1 MRARSI
7 GLLLL
12 LVVVL
17 SVGAAY
23 YFLDPDA
30 QWKGSLRGEP
40 FFAERAASAWHAVLS
55 ADDENSRAL
64 AAEKL
69 KDGKADAL
77 PVLTWLLRSTGPA
90 EPRWRAADALG
101 QIGVAARPTGPD
113 LIAALKDSDPHVRSV
128 AAKSLGELAP
138 DVPGAVEALIEL
150 FPDPQVIRVVA
161 RFRQSGAPA
170 VPRLIELL
178 THPDVTVRWN
188 AARTLGK
195 IGEPSMPAVPAILKH
210 MTDPDPIIRE
220 HAAEALGDIG
230 PAAAATIPELV
241 KLLSDPEWKVRR
253 DAVRALGQM
262 GAAAKPV
269 LAQVQALKSDPNDE
283 VKAYATKAEALIDPS
298 LDKRTEGRG
307 K

>member
-1 MRARSI
+1 MRVWQKI
-7 GLLLL
+7 ILFLVVLLLG
-12 LVVVL
+12 
-17 SVGAAY
+17 VGAFY
-23 YFLDPDA
+23 LFDPDG
-30 QWKGSLRGEP
+30 QLKGRIHGEP
-40 FFAERAASAWHAVLS
+40 FFAGRAASAWHADLS
-55 ADDENSRAL
+55 ADDENTRAL

-69 KDGKADAL
+69 KDGKAEAV
-77 PVLTWLLRSTGPA
+77 PVLQWLLKVEGPA

-101 QIGVAARPTGPD
+101 QIGVAARPAGPE
-113 LIAALKDSDPHVRSV
+113 LIAALKDSDSHVRSV

-138 DVPGAVEALIEL
+138 DVPGAVEALVEL
-150 FPDPQVIRVVA
+150 FPDPQVIRVVS
-161 RFRQSGAPA
+161 RFHQEGAPA

-188 AARTLGK
+188 ASRTLGK

-230 PAAAATIPELV
+230 PAAAATIPDLV
-241 KLLSDPEWKVRR
+241 KLLTDPEWKVRR
-253 DAVRALGQM
+253 DTVRALGQM
-262 GAAAKPV
+262 GPVAKPV
-269 LAQVQALKSDPNDE
+269 LVQVQAMKSDPNDE
-283 VKAYATKAEALIDPS
+283 VKAYATKAEALIDPT